1 MGRVCEG
8 RARLGVPLPAEKE
21 LEQSVHHTRHQS
33 CQTKPA
39 EHGRSSLQKKRI
51 QKFYGRKKTTIFF

>member
-8 RARLGVPLPAEKE
+8 RAGLGVPLPAEQE
-21 LEQSVHHTRHQS
+21 LEQSVHHTRHQG

-39 EHGRSSLQKKRI
+39 EHGRSSLQKIVK
-51 QKFYGRKKTTIFF
+51 KNFFGRK